1 MFVFRDE
8 EFCDIKLETDDG
20 TVIIGHKVVLISA
33 SPYFRAMFT
42 SFEERNKDHIIIKKI
57 DSTILQLLINYIYTG
72 EIIVNE
78 ENVQV
83 LYIYKTYS
91 KMI

>member
-1 MFVFRDE
+1 MFVFR
-8 EFCDIKLETDDG
+8 EFYDIKLETEDG
-20 TVIIGHKVVLISA
+20 KVVLGLKAVLASA

-78 ENVQV
+78 KNVQV
-83 LYIYKTYS
+83 LYIYKTS
-91 KMI
+91 F